1 MNGEKT
7 MGAVVM
13 SGHGGA
19 DKLRYCADWPMP
31 KVGEG
36 RALIKVGACGLN
48 NTDVNTRVGWYAKS
62 ARGGTLGD
70 SQQADDG
77 DNGGWG
83 GAAIQFP
90 RIQGADVCGVVEKVG
105 DGGDKNLIGKR
116 VLIDPWLRDWDSPAH
131 LGCVGYFGS
140 ECDGGFADYTAADC
154 RHLHPIDSSL
164 SDAELAT
171 YATSYSTA
179 ENMLTRADIKKG
191 DTVLVT
197 GASGGVGAALIQL
210 INRRG
215 GRAVAVCSRDKAEK
229 VLAVGAAAALP
240 RTSENFAD
248 DLHSAIGQKTV
259 SAVAD
264 VVGGAMWP
272 QWVDAIERG
281 GRYVCS
287 GAIAGAQVAFDLR
300 PFYLGDLTFV
310 GATAQPPGL
319 FAKLVGHIQRGEV
332 PPLLAATYPLE
343 KFHEAQAMFLQK
355 EHVGNIVVCP

>member
-1 MNGEKT
+1 MSGEKT

-90 RIQGADVCGVVEKVG
+90 RIQGADVCGVVEKIG

-179 ENMLTRADIKKG
+179 ENMLTRADIKKRRYRAG
-191 DTVLVT
+191 DRRFR
-197 GASGGVGAALIQL
+197 
-210 INRRG
+210 RRG
-215 GRAVAVCSRDKAEK
+215 R
-229 VLAVGAAAALP
+229 GAD
-240 RTSENFAD
+240 SID
-248 DLHSAIGQKTV
+248 
-259 SAVAD
+259 
-264 VVGGAMWP
+264 
-272 QWVDAIERG
+272 
-281 GRYVCS
+281 
-287 GAIAGAQVAFDLR
+287 
-300 PFYLGDLTFV
+300 
-310 GATAQPPGL
+310 
-319 FAKLVGHIQRGEV
+319 
-332 PPLLAATYPLE
+332 
-343 KFHEAQAMFLQK
+343 
-355 EHVGNIVVCP
+355 